1 MNECQDRGLNFAEA
15 SELVNE
21 VAFPRSEEDEEQ
33 ADEKYAFLRA
43 ADRMPTYAHQED
55 AGATGAC

>member
-21 VAFPRSEEDEEQ
+21 VAFPRSEEDEARLESQ
-33 ADEKYAFLRA
+33 YADPGDKIPPYRQQ
-43 ADRMPTYAHQED
+43 D
-55 AGATGAC
+55 